1 MRAKI
6 LSASA
11 GSGKTY
17 QLAYKYV
24 YDTIRN
30 YEEKPYLYRAIL
42 AVTFTNKA
50 TEEMKSRILREID
63 TLASHPERSNYM
75 PLLLQD
81 PALNKALVV
90 NRARAVRSKIL
101 HDYSHFTVLTID
113 KFFQRILRAF
123 IKELGIDLNYNIE
136 IETASLLAKSADAL
150 IDDISRD
157 ETLKRWIT
165 GFAEE
170 NMDENRMWNIRGDI
184 LSLGKELFDESA
196 KRAIMNAVPKDRLME
211 MLRAAGKRLAAADA
225 EMKSLAAQAVAQL
238 DAAGVERGD
247 VGKYVGFMIDY
258 LRSTAAGVIAAP
270 AKSVRNK
277 AEQDAPLKGRDAVVE
292 PVRGIAARI
301 VAIYDSTSRLRETVS
316 LMRKTYRSYAL
327 LGDIYAKIGEQCREQ
342 GVMLLSETKYILSR
356 FIADN
361 DAPFIYEKTGN
372 RYERFMIDE
381 FQDTSFME
389 WCNFLPLLRNAM
401 SQSEDTSVLIVG
413 DVKQSIYRWRGG
425 DWRILQQ
432 EASRQLGEADT
443 ETCVLSDNYRSLPRV
458 VEFNNMITERV
469 VEADNTSLNAMLRTA
484 AEEGRLSAAA
494 LKELTDTL
502 AAGLCRACA
511 DAAAAWP
518 QRGIRTRGEIR
529 RRAAA
534 GGVYRV
540 GRKPRILVRRHH
552 DSLSQQYRR
561 RPCRTHTA
569 RVQTPQQQFQHHDSG
584 CAGCRQ
590 RLGEQ
595 FRHSGY
601 AFVAAKRRCHK
612 PCGDERLSGSG
623 LRRRTDAA

>member
-42 AVTFTNKA
+42 AGTFTNKA

-63 TLASHPERSNYM
+63 TLASHPERSNYL

-81 PALNKALVV
+81 PALNEALVV

-247 VGKYVGFMIDY
+247 VGKYVGLMIDY
-258 LRSTAAGVIAAP
+258 LRSTAAGVITAP
-270 AKSVRNK
+270 DKSVRNK
-277 AEQDAPLKGRDAVVE
+277 DKQDP
-292 PVRGIAARI
+292 
-301 VAIYDSTSRLRETVS
+301 
-316 LMRKTYRSYAL
+316 
-327 LGDIYAKIGEQCREQ
+327 
-342 GVMLLSETKYILSR
+342 
-356 FIADN
+356 
-361 DAPFIYEKTGN
+361 
-372 RYERFMIDE
+372 
-381 FQDTSFME
+381 
-389 WCNFLPLLRNAM
+389 
-401 SQSEDTSVLIVG
+401 
-413 DVKQSIYRWRGG
+413 
-425 DWRILQQ
+425 
-432 EASRQLGEADT
+432 
-443 ETCVLSDNYRSLPRV
+443 
-458 VEFNNMITERV
+458 
-469 VEADNTSLNAMLRTA
+469 
-484 AEEGRLSAAA
+484 
-494 LKELTDTL
+494 TL
-502 AAGLCRACA
+502 
-511 DAAAAWP
+511 
-518 QRGIRTRGEIR
+518 
-529 RRAAA
+529 
-534 GGVYRV
+534 Y
-540 GRKPRILVRRHH
+540 
-552 DSLSQQYRR
+552 
-561 RPCRTHTA
+561 
-569 RVQTPQQQFQHHDSG
+569 
-584 CAGCRQ
+584 
-590 RLGEQ
+590 
-595 FRHSGY
+595 
-601 AFVAAKRRCHK
+601 
-612 PCGDERLSGSG
+612 
-623 LRRRTDAA
+623 